1 MKTGTKIGCVL
12 IALSII
18 LSIWVIVGSSSD
30 ADYQEGDFILS
41 DDGTVA
47 IQYVGSGGS
56 VSVPDG
62 VVTLTDGLFKN
73 NPSITSIYM
82 PDSVSVLGSEVCSGC
97 SQLQSVDLSSSISSI
112 PANAFRECS
121 GLVSISLPSVGS
133 IGSNAF
139 YGCSTLSSVTIPAS
153 CTSISSSAFAS
164 CDNLSEIS
172 VNSGN
177 SNYSSS
183 DGCLYNASKTR
194 LIFVPGGKSSVTLA
208 STCTTIGS
216 GAFADAYYVSD
227 LTVPESVTTIEA
239 DAFSGSG
246 IRTITIPATVTSI
259 GGQSGW
265 SPSTIYG
272 YADSAAETFAKNNSI
287 PFVVIGPGPGPS
299 PDPDPD
305 PTPTPTPTPDPDNP
319 TPYVPAAGDVVN
331 ADGTVTRADGTV
343 VDPTT
348 GRVIRGGTGAT
359 GSSHTKDATP
369 GTADGDIDPRYF
381 LCIAVFLGGA
391 GCIVFART
399 RKTKYIKNKK

>member
-1 MKTGTKIGCVL
+1 MKTGTKIGLVL
-12 IALSII
+12 IALSIV
-18 LSIWVIVGSSSD
+18 LSIWVIVGGSSD

-56 VSVPDG
+56 VTVPDG
-62 VVTLTDGLFKN
+62 VVTLSDGLFKN

-82 PDSVSVLGSEVCSGC
+82 PDSVSVLGAEVCSGC
-97 SQLQSVDLSSSISSI
+97 SQLQSVDLSSNISSI
-112 PANAFRECS
+112 PSNAFRECS
-121 GLVSISLPSVGS
+121 GLVSVSLPSVGS

-139 YGCSTLSSVTIPAS
+139 YGCSTLGSVTIPAS
-153 CTSISSSAFAS
+153 CTSISSSAFAN

-172 VNSGN
+172 VSSGN

-194 LIFVPGGKSSVTLA
+194 LIFVPGGKSSVSIA

-227 LTVPESVTTIEA
+227 LTVPESVTTIED

-246 IRTITIPATVTSI
+246 IRTITIPESVTSI

-287 PFVVIGPGPGPS
+287 PFVVLGPGPGPE
-299 PDPDPD
+299 PEPE
-305 PTPTPTPTPDPDNP
+305 PTPTPTPDPDPEP
-319 TPYVPAAGDVVN
+319 TPYVPTPGDVVN
-331 ADGTVTRADGTV
+331 SDGTVTRADGTV

-369 GTADGDIDPRYF
+369 GTADGDLDPRYF

-391 GCIVFART
+391 GCIVYARH